1 MSIVRHQFKIACLDL
16 WNHKWLHNFS
26 APSFKVKLFHLL
38 SHKSE
43 VCIHLAGDHRNLE
56 STEFGT
62 GKSGV
67 VSYLVNI

>member
-1 MSIVRHQFKIACLDL
+1 MYAINSKLLAWTYGIL
-16 WNHKWLHNFS
+16 NGLHNFS

-43 VCIHLAGDHRNLE
+43 VCIHLAEDHRNLE